1 MKKKKENII
10 PTPHHNPKVHM
21 VKPCPSLTSSHS
33 THWLHFWTAA
43 TLAFCFWNMTK
54 SVPTPR
60 VSQFLVPLPGVF
72 LPPDVYM
79 AGSTFIF
86 KRLSHDI
93 ASKQSSL
100 TRFPSTYFPMY
111 YLQSSYHCLK
121 PSFFIT
127 VYYLTHPTR
136 MWGTGRPEALVFL
149 LTYTHSI
156 NLFLLNKHISLFWFS
171 LLSLL
176 LKNSKAPHC
185 L

>member
-1 MKKKKENII
+1 
-10 PTPHHNPKVHM
+10 
-21 VKPCPSLTSSHS
+21 
-33 THWLHFWTAA
+33 
-43 TLAFCFWNMTK
+43 MTK
-54 SVPTPR
+54 SVPTSR
-60 VSQFLVPLPGVF
+60 VSQFLVPLPGIF
-72 LPPDVYM
+72 LPPDVHM

-86 KRLSHDI
+86 KRL
-93 ASKQSSL
+93 L
-100 TRFPSTYFPMY
+100 TWHFFKAVFSNQVPIHLTHFPMY

-136 MWGTGRPEALVFL
+136 MSGIGRPEALVVL

-185 L
+185 LQDKVQIF